1 VKTLFDYQV
10 VCRRDDNAAMLLTFL
25 LSRVVTQLE
34 SPEEA
39 LKGLQ
44 NVFDMISEEF
54 SQRGTP
60 LPNDVQ
66 LTIGSSR
73 D

>member
-1 VKTLFDYQV
+1 
-10 VCRRDDNAAMLLTFL
+10 MLLTFL